1 MPIPR
6 LRCAFRD
13 DRNGL
18 TYIVMERIDRQT
30 MSDCWSEISGKE
42 KDGLLAHLKGIF
54 EELRGLKKPPG
65 REIAEGAVCA
75 ADGGK
80 LHDHRIWN
88 AAGEKGLG
96 PFSNEAEF
104 NLFLRDGV
112 ANTDSITDPEKK
124 TEIQKLIKM
133 HRESEGRK
141 AKTVFTHGDVSPSN
155 ILVKAGRVVGIV
167 DWEMAG
173 WYPWYWEYTTALNT
187 PYIKGWREEIGKFLD
202 EWPREEETDNL
213 WRRHYCDG
221 S

>member
-1 MPIPR
+1 
-6 LRCAFRD
+6 
-13 DRNGL
+13 
-18 TYIVMERIDRQT
+18 MERIDGQPL
-30 MSDCWSEISGKE
+30 SDSWSERSGKE
-42 KDGLLAHLKGIF
+42 KDGLLAQLKGIF
-54 EELRGLKKPPG
+54 WELRVLKKPPG
-65 REIAEGAVCA
+65 MGIADGAVCA

-104 NLFLRDGV
+104 NLFLRNGV
-112 ANTDSITDPEKK
+112 TNTDSITDPEKK
-124 TEIQKLIKM
+124 AEIQKLIEM

-141 AKTVFTHGDVSPSN
+141 TKTVFTHGDVSPSN

-173 WYPWYWEYTTALNT
+173 WYPGYWEYTTAINT
-187 PYIKGWREEIGKFLD
+187 HYIKGWREEIGKFLD
-202 EWPREEETDNL
+202 EWPRQKEMDDL

-221 S
+221 P